1 VTGSLPEGLAAH
13 LRLVQETVS
22 RARAELDRMD
32 RPDPRDAEA
41 TARREEAA
49 RRGDLGPEWQRV
61 QRRIDAGRTTLAD
74 VFTGQDTSPEARR
87 IAEQSRGTLRGARKA
102 AEDDPQGQ
110 SADLLRDLD
119 AVRARLRQ
127 AQEDLA

>member
-1 VTGSLPEGLAAH
+1 VTRSSPDGLAAQ

-22 RARAELDRMD
+22 RATAELDRMD
-32 RPDPRDAEA
+32 HPDARDAEA

-49 RRGDLGPEWQRV
+49 RRGDLGPDWQRV
-61 QRRIDAGRTTLAD
+61 QRRIDTGRTTLAD
-74 VFTGQDTSPEARR
+74 VFTGQDDSPEARR
-87 IAEQSRGTLRGARKA
+87 LAERSRETLRGARTA
-102 AEDDPQGQ
+102 AEDDPQGP

-127 AQEDLA
+127 VQEDLA